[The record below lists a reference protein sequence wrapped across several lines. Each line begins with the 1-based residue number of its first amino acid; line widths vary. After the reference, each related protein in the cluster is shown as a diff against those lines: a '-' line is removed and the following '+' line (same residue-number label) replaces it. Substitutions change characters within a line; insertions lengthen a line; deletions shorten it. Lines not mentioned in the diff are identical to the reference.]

1 MNTRTFSADVDGKN
15 VEFVVRS
22 PSLGEQ
28 REGQKIYNQ
37 SFSDAVK
44 AKAIVRARMDDLLEE
59 QGLWDNVKQA
69 ELTRLQQE
77 VLEGERTLA
86 KGGIPLRQAREVAID
101 IKKSRASIRELIAVK
116 TSLDN
121 HSAEGQADNARF
133 NYLVSVCLVYKN
145 NNQPYYKSLEEYLSR
160 SSETVAILAA
170 QNLANMMYG
179 LDNDYEANL
188 AENKFLKKY
197 KFVDDKLRFINK
209 EGKLVDQDGRLID
222 ENGRYIN
229 EEGDFVDKNGN
240 RVDANGDYIVESQPF
255 LDDDGNPIV
264 EESQAPEV
272 PEVSEAP
279 EVSEV
284 SETPE
289 AVAETVTT
297 PSEQSSNE
305 ENPTS

>member
-15 VEFVVRS
+15 VNFVVRS

-37 SFSDAVK
+37 AFSDAVK

-59 QGLWDNVKQA
+59 QGLWDTTKQA

-77 VLEGERTLA
+77 VLDGERALA
-86 KGGIPLRQAREVAID
+86 KGGIPLREARQIAID
-101 IKKSRASIRELIAVK
+101 MKKCRASIRELISVK

-133 NYLVSVCLVYKN
+133 NYLVSACLVYKD
-145 NNQPYYKSLEEYLSR
+145 NNQPYYKNLEDYLSK
-160 SSETVAILAA
+160 SSEPIAILAA

-179 LDNDYEANL
+179 LDNDYETNL

-240 RVDANGDYIVESQPF
+240 RVDANGDYVVESKPF

-264 EESQAPEV
+264 EEEPVSLSENNDPETT
-272 PEVSEAP
+272 
-279 EVSEV
+279 V
-284 SETPE
+284 SETE
-289 AVAETVTT
+289 ET
-297 PSEQSSNE
+297 PSEPKQE
-305 ENPTS
+305 